1 MINQNYILILYLD
14 DAHQQQDIIF
24 GYIMAQQV
32 KNLPTM
38 QETQEMQA
46 QSLGQED
53 PLEKKQ
59 QPTPVFLP
67 GKLYEQRSLVGY
79 SSKGHKKSD
88 MTETKYT
95 HIPNTRSYPIVFY
108 VSFDKLPQI

>member
-38 QETQEMQA
+38 QETQETQV
-46 QSLGQED
+46 QSLGWED
-53 PLEKKQ
+53 PLEEEMASHSNISCLENSMDRGAWRGIVQ
-59 QPTPVFLP
+59 RI
-67 GKLYEQRSLVGY
+67 GKNW
-79 SSKGHKKSD
+79 
-88 MTETKYT
+88 T
-95 HIPNTRSYPIVFY
+95 
-108 VSFDKLPQI
+108 